1 VTNTTG
7 ATWIAGRICRA
18 LISLSAATAEA
29 PAVEMDHAA
38 ANKSAP
44 RKRSSEASLV
54 ATPLQAN
61 PSPAPIIVS
70 DAAGRRTRLTA

>member
-29 PAVEMDHAA
+29 PAVERPQAA
-38 ANKSAP
+38 ANRRLP
-44 RKRSSEASLV
+44 CERSSEKSFV

-61 PSPAPIIVS
+61 PSPAPTIVK
-70 DAAGRRTRLTA
+70 DAAGRRTRLTV